1 MEAPPISNKTLT
13 VGGRQVFIARCSAVE
28 ALDRPLAVA
37 ALNAG
42 RSLGGYDYA
51 TEKSGHGVAVAT
63 GWQAGRMAAA
73 AASGESL

>member
-1 MEAPPISNKTLT
+1 MRPVSSQAAVCWNN
-13 VGGRQVFIARCSAVE
+13 VFF
-28 ALDRPLAVA
+28 
-37 ALNAG
+37 AG

-73 AASGESL
+73 AASEESI